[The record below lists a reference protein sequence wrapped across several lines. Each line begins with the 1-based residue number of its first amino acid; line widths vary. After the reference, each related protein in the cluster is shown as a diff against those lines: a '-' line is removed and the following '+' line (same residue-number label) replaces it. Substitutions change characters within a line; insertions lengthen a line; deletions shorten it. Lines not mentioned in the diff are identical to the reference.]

1 VEAEG
6 KKSIR
11 QCREQQMLSYVIVS
25 GGAGRMDLEYIDKW
39 SLWLDFKILLRTIP
53 AVISE
58 KGAY

>member
-1 VEAEG
+1 
-6 KKSIR
+6 
-11 QCREQQMLSYVIVS
+11 MLSYVIVS